1 MKKLLA
7 SLLLISASFTASA
20 GSATV
25 EYHSWKNQTTKT
37 YTDGLVLTVRE
48 NLTNSL
54 TGDLVFSGNQ
64 SRTTGAIGSRIE
76 TGLTGRVANFGPFN
90 ATVRGAVGKR
100 YSNTA
105 DSSYYSI
112 QPTVSYKVTDKV
124 STSLGYRFR
133 DSFDSTVN
141 DQTRSVRLGT
151 SYALTKSDT
160 VGVRFDRVRG
170 DSNINLVAVNFTRR
184 F

>member
-25 EYHSWKNQTTKT
+25 EYHSWKTQKTNT
-37 YTDGLVLTVRE
+37 YTDGLVLIVRE
-48 NLTNSL
+48 NLTDSL

-76 TGLTGRVANFGPFN
+76 TGLTGRIVRIGAISI
-90 ATVRGAVGKR
+90 TLRGAVGQR

-112 QPTVSYKVTDKV
+112 QPTVSYRVTNKI
-124 STSLGYRFR
+124 STTLGYRFR
-133 DSFDSTVN
+133 DSFNSAVADRTNSI
-141 DQTRSVRLGT
+141 RLGT
-151 SYALTKSDT
+151 SYNLTKTDT
-160 VGVRFDRVRG
+160 VGIRFDRVRG